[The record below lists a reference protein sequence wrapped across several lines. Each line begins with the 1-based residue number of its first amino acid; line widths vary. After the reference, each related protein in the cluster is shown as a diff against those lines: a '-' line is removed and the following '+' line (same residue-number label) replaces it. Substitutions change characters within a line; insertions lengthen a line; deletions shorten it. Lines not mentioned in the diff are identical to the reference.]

1 MKNIIKFLNANEKE
15 LQNLE
20 IFKQFKCSLEEAK
33 ILQYITKQYVNG
45 FSNLVV
51 VDILSEF
58 YDTKNFTHLE
68 KLPLIKNLLKLGWI
82 SEVNLIQNKL
92 VEATSLELLNAS
104 ISLTPAFLKL
114 LEVGNLDLI
123 LPEIKPYN
131 DHLEYLKDQFFRID
145 IVSQLNNVKN
155 VVGDDAP
162 NIARLKSKLTL
173 LENRINERL
182 KITKHKIT
190 IEELFKEHN
199 LSEKEKLIFLAIL
212 KEEYSGENESIRDMN
227 YLISLISNDEY
238 EKIKNRSLLEE
249 NSKLVSAGLIDY
261 DEILTPFG
269 GINRN
274 FFIPDNILYKVSHPT
289 SKTKRKQKI
298 KLENLIKE
306 QDLFE
311 LIEPKVS
318 LEDIVLAPKTKE
330 VIDNLLSQVDKN
342 VINRLKEWGIKDKKS
357 GISAKI
363 IFYGSPGTGKTIT
376 SHAIAKNLKKPLLSF
391 DCSKILS
398 MYVGES
404 EKNVRKIFDSY
415 YEIAKKSKTEP
426 ILLLNEADQFLSSR
440 ISGEISGSEKMHN
453 QMQNIFLE
461 QIEKFDGILI
471 ATTNFLENLDKAF
484 SRRFNYKIKF
494 EKPNEEQR
502 LKLWEKLLPKNLP
515 LEDSFDIKKLAK
527 FPLTGGQIDLI
538 IKNTAYKVATKSNP
552 IFSTKDFI
560 DEIEKEQSSMFD
572 KEIKTGFLS

>member
-1 MKNIIKFLNANEKE
+1 
-15 LQNLE
+15 
-20 IFKQFKCSLEEAK
+20 
-33 ILQYITKQYVNG
+33 
-45 FSNLVV
+45 
-51 VDILSEF
+51 
-58 YDTKNFTHLE
+58 
-68 KLPLIKNLLKLGWI
+68 
-82 SEVNLIQNKL
+82 
-92 VEATSLELLNAS
+92 
-104 ISLTPAFLKL
+104 
-114 LEVGNLDLI
+114 
-123 LPEIKPYN
+123 
-131 DHLEYLKDQFFRID
+131 
-145 IVSQLNNVKN
+145 
-155 VVGDDAP
+155 
-162 NIARLKSKLTL
+162 
-173 LENRINERL
+173 
-182 KITKHKIT
+182 
-190 IEELFKEHN
+190 
-199 LSEKEKLIFLAIL
+199 
-212 KEEYSGENESIRDMN
+212 MN

-289 SKTKRKQKI
+289 NKTKRKQKI

-415 YEIAKKSKTEP
+415 NEIAKKSKTEP

-494 EKPNEEQR
+494 EKPNESQR
-502 LKLWEKLLPKNLP
+502 LKLWQKLLPKNLP
-515 LEDSFDIKKLAK
+515 LESNFDIKKLAK
-527 FPLTGGQIDLI
+527 YPLTGGQIDLI
-538 IKNTAYKVATKSNP
+538 IKNTAFKVATKENP

-572 KEIKTGFLS
+572 KEVKAGFLS